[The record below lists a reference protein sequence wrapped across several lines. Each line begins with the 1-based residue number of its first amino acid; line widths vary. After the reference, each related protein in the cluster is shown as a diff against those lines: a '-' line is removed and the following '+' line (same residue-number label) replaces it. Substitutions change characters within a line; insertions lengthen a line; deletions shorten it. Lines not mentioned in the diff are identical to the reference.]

1 MVEVKSFRRRIVP
14 AIDDELAAK
23 VGCTNVED
31 MRKQLRHAINVQK
44 NKELPGL
51 KVDRVI
57 DEVIARLDGEVPAY
71 YVDFIRQDVG
81 REFMQSLEKQGTN
94 LQQWMIENSING
106 DDMKTEI
113 AEEALRRASI
123 DCALEALFAEKGW
136 ELTDEDIDGMFADE
150 ETPGETRAAWEA
162 ANRMADVRK
171 MSRQSKAT
179 DWLVETAVVTVVDG
193 EIQE

>member
-1 MVEVKSFRRRIVP
+1 M
-14 AIDDELAAK
+14 
-23 VGCTNVED
+23 
-31 MRKQLRHAINVQK
+31 QK

-106 DDMKTEI
+106 DDMKAEI

-136 ELTDEDIDGMFADE
+136 ELTDEDIDGMFAGE

-193 EIQE
+193 QTQE